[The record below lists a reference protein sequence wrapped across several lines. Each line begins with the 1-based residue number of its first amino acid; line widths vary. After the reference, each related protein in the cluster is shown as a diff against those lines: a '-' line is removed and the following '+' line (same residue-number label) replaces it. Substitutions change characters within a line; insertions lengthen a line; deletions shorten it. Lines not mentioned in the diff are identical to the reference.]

1 MPINRT
7 LANYIASNPSTAS
20 TSRASGVWTLD
31 EHGSALAQNTWPVP
45 PNVVQRSLRFNGTDN
60 TYLARTPSTA
70 GNRKTWVWAAWV
82 KVSATA
88 DFSFLFGTEYQTTS
102 SYGAGIRFG
111 SAANNNLDFY
121 SVIAGGTI
129 NAQIVPTAYFRDF
142 SAWHHILL
150 AYDSTQSISN
160 DRVKFFVNGT
170 ALISLST
177 ASYPALNAETEINST
192 EPHFIGLERFNG
204 SLQRPF
210 NGYMTEVNFIDGYPT
225 GVTNGTW
232 ASTNLAGLFGET
244 DPQTGVWI
252 PKPYVGTYGTNGF
265 RLNFSN
271 NSSTT
276 ALGYDSSGNG
286 NNWTTNNFSITPG
299 SGNDS
304 LVDVPSLY
312 GVDTGLGGEVR
323 GNYATWNPLE
333 TITTSKPTN
342 GNLDYAPSSTSPQV
356 AFSSIAIPSTGKWYA
371 EITKGDA
378 NTSWPVG
385 IQGPTRSG
393 ITYASQTEGIAYWA
407 GGQIYKDSAL
417 IRSGLVTATTNDVIG
432 IAVDSDAKTVLFYK
446 NGVVITTAISY
457 TYSQVWFAC
466 GNYVSGL
473 LFYAN
478 FGQRP
483 WAYAPPTGYKALC
496 TTNLSAPA
504 VGQTSDNQADNYF
517 QAVTYSGSGSSQSI
531 PNIGFQPDLIWI
543 KNRTLGASNTSYSN
557 TVYDTVRG
565 INTGGSPALFTDQT
579 VGESTASGFGVT
591 AIGNNNFTVV
601 GNGSLTNATGS
612 NYVAW
617 CWNAGGT
624 TVTNNA
630 GSISSQVR
638 ANQMAGFS
646 IVSYA
651 GAQASTFTVGHGL
664 NSTPAMII
672 TKSRNATGE
681 WGVYYTNEGINTN
694 WMLLNSTAAKGINNG
709 PLSGGAYVIIQPTNF
724 QIAQTAFANS
734 ASEMIAYCWTAI
746 PGYSS
751 FGSYTANGIT
761 DGPFVYLGFRP
772 KFIMIKKTSGTSN
785 WILRDSVRGPTNVHE
800 SVLWSN
806 LTLQEGGGFAGSN
819 YSIDFL
825 SNGFKIRNVGDDS
838 NVTAGQTYI
847 YMAFAEHPTRLATAR

>member
-31 EHGSALAQNTWPVP
+31 EQGSALAQNTWPVP
-45 PNVVQRSLRFNGTDN
+45 PNIIQRSLRFNSADS
-60 TYLARTPSTA
+60 TYLSRTPSST
-70 GNRKTWVWAAWV
+70 GNQKTFTFSCWL
-82 KVSATA
+82 KRSKINDATA
-88 DFSFLFGTEYQTTS
+88 LFSTVSGSAFTYLSFGTGGGGDQLQFAYYNGSSDIFNVSITSAQFRDSSAWYHIVLAVDTTL
-102 SYGAGIRFG
+102 
-111 SAANNNLDFY
+111 SANRVRLYVNNIEPTL
-121 SVIAGGTI
+121 GGT
-129 NAQIVPTAYFRDF
+129 QPTQN
-142 SAWHHILL
+142 
-150 AYDSTQSISN
+150 YDI
-160 DRVKFFVNGT
+160 
-170 ALISLST
+170 
-177 ASYPALNAETEINST
+177 PINST
-192 EPHFIGLERFNG
+192 IAHFIGGATG
-204 SLQRPF
+204 SYTAYHSD
-210 NGYMTEVNFIDGYPT
+210 GYMTEINFVDGQQLTP
-225 GVTNGTW
+225 
-232 ASTNLAGLFGET
+232 SSFGET
-244 DPQTGVWI
+244 DTQTGIWI

-276 ALGYDSSGNG
+276 ALGYDSSGSGNG
-286 NNWTTNNFSITPG
+286 NNWTANNFSVTPG
-299 SGNDS
+299 TGNDS

-312 GVDTGLGGEVR
+312 GVDTGVGGEVR
-323 GNYATWNPLE
+323 GNYCTMNPLDNG
-333 TITTSKPTN
+333 SYVLSN
-342 GNLDYAPSSTSPQV
+342 GNLDLINTPQTHGRSRGTLAV
-356 AFSSIAIPSTGKWYA
+356 SKGKWYWEFVLVA
-371 EITKGDA
+371 YANGGMYGIMDINSSLGSSSGDLGQGTSA
-378 NTSWPVG
+378 STSWG
-385 IQGPTRSG
+385 MFTNSG
-393 ITYASQTEGIAYWA
+393 TKQHNSSATAHGLSSTTGDLIMCALDM
-407 GGQIYKDSAL
+407 DS
-417 IRSGLVTATTNDVIG
+417 GKVWWG
-432 IAVDSDAKTVLFYK
+432 K
-446 NGVVITTAISY
+446 NGTWFSGGNPTAGTDATFSNLSGYSITPAFGMGATSAQAWS
-457 TYSQVWFAC
+457 C
-466 GNYVSGL
+466 
-473 LFYAN
+473 N

-483 WAYAPPTGYKALC
+483 FAYTAPAGFKALC

-517 QAVTYSGSGSSQSI
+517 QVVTYSGSGSSQSI

-694 WMLLNSTAAKGINNG
+694 WMVLNSTAAKGTNNG

-825 SNGFKIRNVGDDS
+825 SNGFKILNVGDDS

>member
-31 EHGSALAQNTWPVP
+31 EHGSALVQNTWPVP
-45 PNVVQRSLRFNGTDN
+45 PNVIQRSLRFDGAA
-60 TYLARTPSTA
+60 YLNRTPAAA
-70 GNRKTWVWAAWV
+70 GNRTTWIWAGWV
-82 KVSATA
+82 KKSALASSGVVFELFSTNYVSSNGFEMRFDDNNLDSLKIADITSGSVVWSLQTA
-88 DFSFLFGTEYQTTS
+88 ALYRDPSAWYHIVVAFDSTQTTS
-102 SYGAGIRFG
+102 S
-111 SAANNNLDFY
+111 
-121 SVIAGGTI
+121 
-129 NAQIVPTAYFRDF
+129 
-142 SAWHHILL
+142 
-150 AYDSTQSISN
+150 
-160 DRVKFFVNGT
+160 DRAIIYVNGVKVT
-170 ALISLST
+170 SFQTTPTYPSLNYNSYVNST
-177 ASYPALNAETEINST
+177 AAHYV
-192 EPHFIGLERFNG
+192 G
-204 SLQRPF
+204 SWAFSGAPSRYF
-210 NGYMTEVNFIDGYPT
+210 VGYMTEVNFIDGYPT

-271 NSSTT
+271 NSTTT

-286 NNWTTNNFSITPG
+286 NNWTANNFSVTPG
-299 SGNDS
+299 TGNDS

-378 NTSWPVG
+378 NTNWPVG

-483 WAYAPPTGYKALC
+483 FAYQAPSGYKALC

-565 INTGGSPALFTDQT
+565 INTGGSPALFTDRT